1 VAIFFPWAGTLLL
14 ILVFLALD
22 LGVFNRTA
30 HKISMQEALK
40 ASFSWITLSLLFNLF
55 IWYWKGN
62 EPALAFFTGYLI
74 EKLLS
79 LDNMFIFL
87 MIFKFFDIGARHQ
100 HRVLFWGVLGAIVFR
115 LLMILVGIKLIESFE
130 WILYLFGLLL
140 LYSSYKMFR
149 ERDTVVNIQNNRILL
164 YAKKWLPLQENY
176 KGRHFF
182 LHRNG
187 KWVATPLFLTL
198 ILIEISDIVFA
209 IDSIP
214 AIFAVTLDPFIV
226 FTSNIFAILGLRSLY
241 FLLANIIPRFYYL
254 QHALSGILGFVGM
267 KLLLT
272 NHVKIPLGVSLSV
285 VIFVLVF
292 AILVSMWKERCIRQT
307 K

>member
-1 VAIFFPWAGTLLL
+1 MAVFFPWAGALLL
-14 ILVFLALD
+14 ILIFLSLD

-30 HKISMQEALK
+30 HKVSMQEALK
-40 ASFSWITLSLLFNLF
+40 ASVVWITLSLSFNLF

-62 EPALAFFTGYLI
+62 EPALAFLTGYLI

-115 LLMILVGIKLIESFE
+115 LLMILIGIKLIESFE
-130 WILYLFGLLL
+130 WILYLFGILL
-140 LYSSYKMFR
+140 LYSSYKMFQ
-149 ERDTVVNIQNNRILL
+149 ERDTVVNIQNNKILL
-164 YAKKWLPLQENY
+164 YAKKWLPLRENY

-187 KWVATPLFLTL
+187 TWVATPLFLTL

-254 QHALSGILGFVGM
+254 QHALSVILGFVGM
-267 KLLLT
+267 KLLLA
-272 NHVKIPLGVSLSV
+272 NYIKIPLSVSLSV

-292 AILVSMWKERCIRQT
+292 AILASVWREKCIRHL